1 MPPLYCYL
9 CSRPYQPYAV
19 SKDTNVKE
27 QLGLHTLAG
36 MQAAPTLNGLE
47 ESNDN
52 ATKRFVKGK
61 RSGRTGRTTEHSLD
75 GGFGVVAFRTIDK
88 ARGSE
93 RIDGNVTARDLSV
106 KVNDCGSDGLANIGS
121 NANKGKV
128 GSGLDNVNV
137 GGHESIQGWK
147 VKRSR

>member
-1 MPPLYCYL
+1 MVGFAYF
-9 CSRPYQPYAV
+9 SRYA
-19 SKDTNVKE
+19 S
-27 QLGLHTLAG
+27 GLRSD
-36 MQAAPTLNGLE
+36 GLE
-47 ESNDN
+47 EGNDN
-52 ATKRFVKGK
+52 ATKRFVKGE
-61 RSGRTGRTTEHSLD
+61 SCGSAGRTTEHSLD
-75 GGFGVVAFRTIDK
+75 GGFGVVAFCTIDK

-106 KVNDCGSDGLANIGS
+106 QVNDCGSDGLANVGS
-121 NANKGKV
+121 NANKGEV